1 MVYNNHKDSKSEKL
15 FERAK
20 KTIPGGVNS
29 PVRAFSPFPF
39 FTSSAKG
46 SKIIDVD
53 GNEYIDYCMAY
64 GPLIFGHANKEI
76 QEKVKA
82 QLLNGSMFGTPTELE
97 IEFAEILVKSVPCV
111 EMIRV
116 INSGTE
122 ATMHAIR
129 AARGYTGRTKI
140 IKFEG
145 CYHGAHD
152 YVLVKAGSGATTFG
166 SPDSLGIPFDT
177 VKNTIVLPYND
188 EKAFVNMINKDGDQ
202 IAAVI
207 IEPVIGNAG
216 VILPKDG
223 YLKMIRQVTA
233 EKGIV
238 LIFDEVITG
247 FRLGPGG
254 AQEHYN
260 VKPDLVTLGKIIGG
274 GFPIGAFGGKKEIMS
289 LISPVGKVYQAGT
302 LSGNPISIT
311 AGLTTVKMLIE
322 EKQKIYSQ
330 LDKSGQ
336 KMKKGLTDHIQD
348 SKISAKINSISS
360 MYQIFFTDKPVESYS
375 DAKSSNLSRF
385 TQYHRKLLEEG
396 IFLPP
401 SQFETCFISTS
412 HTNDDLE
419 KTLEIMGSTLK
430 KMGREQK

>member
-1 MVYNNHKDSKSEKL
+1 MPKNQKASKSKKL

-29 PVRAFSPFPF
+29 PVRAFSPYPF

-46 SKIIDVD
+46 SKIFDVD
-53 GNEYIDYCMAY
+53 GNKYIDYCMAY
-64 GPLIFGHANKEI
+64 GPLILGHGNPKI

-97 IEFAEILVKSVPCV
+97 VEFAEIIAQSVPCID
-111 EMIRV
+111 MMRV

-129 AARGYTGRTKI
+129 VARGFTSRSKI

-152 YVLVKAGSGATTFG
+152 YVLVKAGSGASTFG
-166 SPDSLGIPFDT
+166 APDSLGVPVNTI
-177 VKNTIVLPYND
+177 KNTILLPFND
-188 EKAFVNMINKDGDQ
+188 EEAFVNTINKEGNE

-216 VILPKDG
+216 VILPNEG
-223 YLKMIRQVTA
+223 YLQLIRQITE
-233 EKGIV
+233 EKGIL

-247 FRLGPGG
+247 FRLGTGG

-260 VKPDLVTLGKIIGG
+260 VNPDLVTLGKIIGG

-302 LSGNPISIT
+302 LSGNPISVT
-311 AGLTTVKMLIE
+311 AGLTAL
-322 EKQKIYSQ
+322 KIL
-330 LDKSGQ
+330 LDERNRIYDSLRKSGE
-336 KMKKGLTDHIQD
+336 KMRKGLKEQAED
-348 SKISAKINSISS
+348 AKVPVQVNGLES
-360 MYQIFFTDKPVESYS
+360 MFQIFFIDKPVNNYS
-375 DAKSSNLSRF
+375 DAKSSDLNKFQRYR
-385 TQYHRKLLEEG
+385 QKLLSKG
-396 IFLPP
+396 IFVPP
-401 SQFETCFISTS
+401 SQFETCFLSVAHTDEDTEKSLEVMSTA
-412 HTNDDLE
+412 L
-419 KTLEIMGSTLK
+419 KEI
-430 KMGREQK
+430 RRY